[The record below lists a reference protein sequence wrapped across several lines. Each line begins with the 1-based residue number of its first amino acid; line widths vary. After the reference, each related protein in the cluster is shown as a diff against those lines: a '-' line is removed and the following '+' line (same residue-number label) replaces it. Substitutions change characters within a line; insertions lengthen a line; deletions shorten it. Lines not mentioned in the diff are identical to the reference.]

1 LYTIIASFI
10 VPFLFLDLRVHA
22 LVLSFIVGLVL
33 YMRFA
38 RCSIAWFPG
47 IVLVGFLLA
56 KVCPLYMFLV
66 SNAMKTRF
74 AEKEALIVYT

>member
-1 LYTIIASFI
+1 
-10 VPFLFLDLRVHA
+10 
-22 LVLSFIVGLVL
+22 
-33 YMRFA
+33 MRFA

>member
-1 LYTIIASFI
+1 MYIIIASLI

-22 LVLSFIVGLVL
+22 LVLSFIVALVL

-38 RCSIAWFPG
+38 RCSIAWFPS
-47 IVLVGFLLA
+47 IVLIRFLLA

-66 SNAMKTRF
+66 RNARKTRF

>member
-1 LYTIIASFI
+1 MYIVITSLII
-10 VPFLFLDLRVHA
+10 PFLFLNLYVHA
-22 LVLSFIVGLVL
+22 LILSFIIALVL
-33 YMRFA
+33 HMRFA
-38 RCSIAWFPG
+38 YCSIAWFPG